1 MNKNDDLVNG
11 RWSNKF
17 YVAIDYNFCSF
28 IGKTRRTERAEEI
41 CLAQEANTH
50 WAMVAALVLAWDLST
65 LEKFST

>member
-28 IGKTRRTERAEEI
+28 MKYLLNIFLLGEFLSKCPSNTSFRGQMR
-41 CLAQEANTH
+41 CLIIMKN
-50 WAMVAALVLAWDLST
+50 
-65 LEKFST
+65 KK